1 MELEQ
6 SKSHTGYLAQSTDE
20 TFLQS
25 IVQYDDIQLN
35 VDEGIMNNLFDTAWR
50 SSNAENRPTY
60 YGRFLELHPICQ
72 KICGRRHIN

>member
-6 SKSHTGYLAQSTDE
+6 SKSHTGYLTQSTEE

-25 IVQYDDIQLN
+25 KGQYDDIQLN

-50 SSNAENRPTY
+50 SSNAVIVSLSIAEGITQY
-60 YGRFLELHPICQ
+60 ISS
-72 KICGRRHIN
+72 